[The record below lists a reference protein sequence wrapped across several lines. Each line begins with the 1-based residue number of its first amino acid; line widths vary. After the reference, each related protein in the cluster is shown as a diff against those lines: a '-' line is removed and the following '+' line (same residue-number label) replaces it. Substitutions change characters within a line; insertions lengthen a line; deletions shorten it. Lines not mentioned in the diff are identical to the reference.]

1 MPQTQS
7 YTNHTRWNTLHH
19 FIVTPLLLIAF
30 VWAIVL
36 VVIDFEWWRVQI
48 LLLTFA
54 VLALSVAAR
63 LQALKAQDRVIRL
76 EERLRYLEVLTPELT
91 AAAARLRTG
100 QIIALRFASDEELP
114 GLVQRTLAGE
124 FANPKQI
131 KQAITNWRADHLR
144 V

>member
-1 MPQTQS
+1 MPQTQD
-7 YTNHTRWNTLHH
+7 YANHTRWNTLHH

-30 VWAIVL
+30 IWAIVL
-36 VVIDFEWWRVQI
+36 VVMDFEWWRVQI

-76 EERLRYLEVLTPELT
+76 EERLRYREVLGQEL
-91 AAAARLRTG
+91 AAAAGQLRTG
-100 QIIALRFASDEELP
+100 QMIALRFASDDELA
-114 GLVQRTLAGE
+114 GLVERTLAGE

-131 KQAITNWRADHLR
+131 KQAVRNWRADHLR